1 MSFPLETR
9 VGAYSRH
16 RVATARVCTR
26 SDKGGGSKMTTQ
38 TLVLEPLEDAKTFD
52 DVVRNLDL
60 IIDWSIE
67 AESTIG
73 YFAVLYKRGTIA
85 IERAVEA
92 GEFTDAQWIEQ
103 LDCVFAKRY
112 FDALNAFFHP
122 DRYDRQAL
130 TLPWEIALINHRNDR
145 ASMLQ
150 HMVAS
155 LNAHICYDLGI
166 AVVEL
171 SANRLNDIQA
181 DFDRVNDL
189 VALQTPAMLDIV
201 QRRSPGVRWLRL
213 AIPKEAGF
221 IKRTLVQFRKGAWEF
236 AIGLAL
242 NSDGTHE
249 KQVHQVAWAAG
260 LGAFYLEPPKRW
272 PPVAVLLRGITKSES
287 RDVPGNLRALAGIA
301 DHPDVSTEP
310 FLPKSAESA

>member
-1 MSFPLETR
+1 
-9 VGAYSRH
+9 
-16 RVATARVCTR
+16 
-26 SDKGGGSKMTTQ
+26 MTTQ
-38 TLVLEPLEDAKTFD
+38 TLVLEPLEEATTFD
-52 DVVRNLDL
+52 GVVRSLDA

-85 IERAVEA
+85 IKRAVED
-92 GEFTDAQWIEQ
+92 GKFRDPQWIEQ

-122 DRYDRQAL
+122 DRYERQAL
-130 TLPWEIALINHRNDR
+130 TLPWEVAFINHHNTR

-171 SANRLNDIQA
+171 SADRLREIKP
-181 DFDRVNDL
+181 DFDRVNGL
-189 VALQTPAMLDIV
+189 VALQTPDMLDIV
-201 QRRSPGVRWLRL
+201 QRRSPRLRLLRL
-213 AIPKEAGF
+213 AIPKEDVF
-221 IKRTLVQFRKGAWEF
+221 IKTTLTQFREGAWNF

-242 NSDGTHE
+242 AQDATHE
-249 KQVHQVAWAAG
+249 KRVHQIAWAAG
-260 LGAFYLEPPKRW
+260 LGAWYLEPPKKW
-272 PPVAVLLRGITKSES
+272 PPIALLLRGITSNES
-287 RDVPGNLRALAGIA
+287 RDVAGNLRALAGIA
-301 DHPDVSTEP
+301 DHP
-310 FLPKSAESA
+310 KESARSFL